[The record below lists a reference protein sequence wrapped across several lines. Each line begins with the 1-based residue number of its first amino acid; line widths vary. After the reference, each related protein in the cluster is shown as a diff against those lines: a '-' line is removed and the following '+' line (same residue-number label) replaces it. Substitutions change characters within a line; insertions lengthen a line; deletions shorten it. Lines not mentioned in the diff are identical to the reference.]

1 MNGLKSI
8 IAYYRRKRS
17 VTLLWHHGLVFVVA
31 IMIMVSVG
39 TFSWSS
45 IKALRTHPRSSSIV
59 MLATVASVVFTHN
72 LAIGVLVGVLLVLLF
87 GALSLSGLP
96 IQLTPDVAV
105 PFYIAEAHIPFYR
118 KVLFLAFIIF
128 IAVIAAFVQFV
139 EMFVERFSP
148 ALYYALGIF
157 LPLITVNCAILGA
170 SLFMVLRE
178 YTLVQSAAFGLGAG
192 LGWTL
197 AILIMAGLRQK
208 MGYSNVPEPLRG
220 TGVVMLITGVL
231 AMTFMGFA
239 GMMNIQ

>member
-1 MNGLKSI
+1 MNS
-8 IAYYRRKRS
+8 
-17 VTLLWHHGLVFVVA
+17 TP
-31 IMIMVSVG
+31 
-39 TFSWSS
+39 
-45 IKALRTHPRSSSIV
+45 ALNIF
-59 MLATVASVVFTHN
+59 VASILTN
-72 LAIGVLVGVLLVLLF
+72 NILLASFLGMCSFLVCSNSIETAAGLGTAVTFVLVSTTTLNYLIYHCVLVPL
-87 GALSLSGLP
+87 GLE
-96 IQLTPDVAV
+96 V
-105 PFYIAEAHIPFYR
+105 
-118 KVLFLAFIIF
+118 LAFIIF